1 MLQRHLV
8 LVICARIVCRMTILI
23 TWHSFFKTLAEFS
36 LALPSAVAGH
46 FDLGLISIRN
56 LHIQEL
62 VHQIV
67 SIKLGSGRHSSLP
80 LLKHSLYLLHA

>member
-1 MLQRHLV
+1 
-8 LVICARIVCRMTILI
+8 MTILI

-67 SIKLGSGRHSSLP
+67 SIKLGSGRHSSLQS
-80 LLKHSLYLLHA
+80 LKLAAF